1 MAEFNVK
8 TAKEAALA
16 ELNKERIEEA
26 TVQIKSKLQEIEAA
40 KLVLANL
47 EREMEALEDELSH
60 GLQ

>member
-1 MAEFNVK
+1 MVDFNVSA
-8 TAKEAALA
+8 AKEAALA

-26 TVQIKSKLQEIEAA
+26 TIQIKSKLQEIEAA

-60 GLQ
+60 GL